1 MLVNGIVFRMTVPIL
16 VQMLD
21 TDCLMQSI
29 GLLLFAA
36 FFFKSIHDLYTSRFI
51 KSAIKNHRSMP

>member
-1 MLVNGIVFRMTVPIL
+1 MLVNGIVFRMTVPIGANVRHRL
-16 VQMLD
+16 PYA
-21 TDCLMQSI
+21 I
-29 GLLLFAA
+29 YRFAFICCF